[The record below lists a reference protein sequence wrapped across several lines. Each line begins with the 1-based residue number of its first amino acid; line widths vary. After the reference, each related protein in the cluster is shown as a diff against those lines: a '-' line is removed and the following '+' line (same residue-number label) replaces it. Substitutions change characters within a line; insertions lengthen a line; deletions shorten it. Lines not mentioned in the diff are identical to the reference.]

1 MKLIASLAAVASMV
15 AVTSAQTLQINN
27 PTEGTVWNTGEKNF
41 VGWSNNCASMG
52 NASRAVKIELV
63 EGPAN
68 TVRYV
73 ADVGVLD
80 CSGSMTR
87 ADATVPDTVKTGKYS
102 IRVLTLPENS
112 YSPAFQ
118 VNNAKS
124 QPSASVPPTPSPST
138 PAGGAGN
145 HLATSGSLAV
155 LLGCAAAVLQYV
167 V

>member
-1 MKLIASLAAVASMV
+1 
-15 AVTSAQTLQINN
+15 
-27 PTEGTVWNTGEKNF
+27 
-41 VGWSNNCASMG
+41 MG

-63 EGPAN
+63 EGPA
-68 TVRYV
+68 TAVRYV

-102 IRVLTLPENS
+102 IRVLTTPENS

-124 QPSASVPPTPSPST
+124 QPSTTAAPTASPTT
-138 PAGGAGN
+138 PAGSAGH

-155 LLGCAAAVLQYV
+155 VLGCAAAVLQYV